1 MSPALSLRGVLLAL
15 LVAPTPALAG
25 ELSVSAGLDATQV
38 RDRHVSPLRYGGAAW
53 RLGIGL
59 DADDG
64 EWIDRLRFTGHAGG
78 LVASDIPT
86 LGEMDRWGVELDWRL
101 ERAVWRT
108 EHGELLVGGA
118 WRTGLAIREGL
129 ATGWDMRSVIE
140 PAASWRMTWPTL
152 SLVAG
157 LRTPLIGAL
166 LRPGYASL
174 LDGRDLDVGDTRVAA
189 PHTLH
194 GVAASL
200 SGAWRREGRG
210 LRVDL
215 AWRYERI
222 PLPQA
227 VETSSLTAD
236 VVLEW
241 SL

>member
-1 MSPALSLRGVLLAL
+1 MSPALFVCRALLAL
-15 LVAPTPALAG
+15 ALCATPTLAS

-53 RLGIGL
+53 RLGVGL
-59 DADDG
+59 DADDDD
-64 EWIDRLRFTGHAGG
+64 WIDRIRFTGHGGG
-78 LVASDIPT
+78 LAASDIPT
-86 LGEMDRWGVELDWRL
+86 MGEIERWGIELDWRL

-108 EHGELLVGGA
+108 AHGELLVGGA
-118 WRTGLAIREGL
+118 WRTGLAIREGI
-129 ATGWDMRSVIE
+129 ATGWDMRSVLE
-140 PAASWRMTWPTL
+140 PAASWRVTWPAL

-157 LRTPLIGAL
+157 LRTPLIGGL
-166 LRPGYASL
+166 RRPGYASL
-174 LDGRDLDVGDTRVAA
+174 LDGRDLEFGDTRLAA
-189 PHTLH
+189 PHTLQ
-194 GVAASL
+194 GVTASV

-222 PLPQA
+222 PLPQT
-227 VETSSLTAD
+227 VEASSVTAD